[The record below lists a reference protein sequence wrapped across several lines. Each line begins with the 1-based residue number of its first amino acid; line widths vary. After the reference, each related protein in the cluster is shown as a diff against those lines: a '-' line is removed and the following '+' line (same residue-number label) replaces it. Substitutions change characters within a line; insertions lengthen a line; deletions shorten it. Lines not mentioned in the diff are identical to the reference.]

1 MGNVVKNAHP
11 LFINQLIQIILGN
24 AWHAQQYVKSASFSR
39 QTVLAALKINIYNR
53 ISV

>member
-1 MGNVVKNAHP
+1 MGNVAKNAHH
-11 LFINQLIQIILGN
+11 LFISHLLQIILDN